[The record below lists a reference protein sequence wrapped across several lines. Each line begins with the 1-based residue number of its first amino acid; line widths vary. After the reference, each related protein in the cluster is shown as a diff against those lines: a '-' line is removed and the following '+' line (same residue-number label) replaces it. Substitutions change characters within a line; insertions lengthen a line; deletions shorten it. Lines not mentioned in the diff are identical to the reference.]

1 MTILFPSLSDSALG
15 FERLFD
21 SMQEVAE
28 VMSGNQNKHFPPHS
42 VSKLGEDSYEI
53 TMAVAGFKKEDISV
67 HVKEDILSVT
77 SNGVKHDD
85 KGAEI
90 IYAGIAFRP
99 FKKLFL
105 LGEHVNVED
114 AGLNDGILRIKLVR
128 EVPEEKKARQIE
140 LS

>member
-1 MTILFPSLSDSALG
+1 MSILFPSLSDSALG

-114 AGLNDGILRIKLVR
+114 AGLSDGILRIKLVR

>member
-28 VMSGNQNKHFPPHS
+28 VMSGNQNFPPHS

-114 AGLNDGILRIKLVR
+114 AGLSDGILRIKLVR

>member
-1 MTILFPSLSDSALG
+1 MSILFPSLSDSALG

-28 VMSGNQNKHFPPHS
+28 VMSGNQNFPPHS

-77 SNGVKHDD
+77 SSGVKHED
-85 KGAEI
+85 KDAEI
-90 IYAGIAFRP
+90 IYGGIAFRP

-105 LGEHVNVED
+105 LGEHVNVQD

>member
-28 VMSGNQNKHFPPHS
+28 VMSGSQNKHFPPHS
-42 VSKLGEDSYEI
+42 VAKLGEDSYEI

-105 LGEHVNVED
+105 LGEHVNVQD

-128 EVPEEKKARQIE
+128 EVPEEKKARKIE

>member
-1 MTILFPSLSDSALG
+1 MTIMFPSISASALG

-21 SMQEVAE
+21 NMHKVAE
-28 VMSGNQNKHFPPHS
+28 VMSGNQNFPPHS
-42 VSKLGEDSYEI
+42 VAKLGEDSYEI
-53 TMAVAGFKKEDISV
+53 TMAVAGFKKEDI
-67 HVKEDILSVT
+67 LSVT
-77 SNGVKHDD
+77 SNGVKHED

-90 IYAGIAFRP
+90 IYGGIAFRP